1 MKFETSVLINRSLK
15 DVFEYLKYTK
25 NQDNF
30 SVWNRADPGMKKEY
44 SGTDGTKGF
53 IYKWDSTVKNVGA
66 GEQETKLITEGKSIE
81 FEVRFS
87 RPMKNVAKIAFL
99 LNSNDDTSTTV
110 TWTFDGPTKFPFSL
124 LSPIFKKIM
133 VKDLDN
139 GLANLKKLLEKN

>member
-1 MKFETSVLINRSLK
+1 MKFDTSIEIRRSLK
-15 DVFEYLKYTK
+15 DVFDYLKYTK

-30 SVWNRADPGMKKEY
+30 SVWNQADPNMKKEY

-99 LNSNDDTSTTV
+99 LNSKAEASTTV
-110 TWTFDGPTKFPFSL
+110 TWTFDSPSKFPYSL
-124 LSPIFKKIM
+124 LAPIFKKIM
-133 VKDLDN
+133 VKDLEK
-139 GLANLKKLLEKN
+139 GLSNLKNLLEKN